1 MVLSLVDARVCPS
14 AFESALLD
22 ANADGWVLSIE
33 NEITALYDMRA
44 WQPAALEK
52 YGMGCDLR
60 MELLITPDVK
70 GYRMEDE
77 LYETL
82 WWRLWHRE

>member
-1 MVLSLVDARVCPS
+1 MVLSLVDDRVCPN

-22 ANADGWVLSIE
+22 ANADGWVLSIK
-33 NEITALYDMRA
+33 NEITALYDMQA

-52 YGMGCDLR
+52 YGMCCDLR
-60 MELLITPDVK
+60 MELPMTPDVK

-82 WWRLWHRE
+82 WWRSWHRE